1 MEEETGYVT
10 EIMKE
15 IKLKVGML
23 EGFRVEVH
31 YFFVKVIGG
40 EREIQDPDQ
49 LIYDIDWKT
58 IDELNELH
66 LSFPEDREFL
76 IDCIKNNYS
85 HNS

>member
-1 MEEETGYVT
+1 M
-10 EIMKE
+10 
-15 IKLKVGML
+15 
-23 EGFRVEVH
+23 
-31 YFFVKVIGG
+31 KVIGG

>member
-1 MEEETGYVT
+1 M
-10 EIMKE
+10 
-15 IKLKVGML
+15 LNLCML
-23 EGFRVEVH
+23 EGFSVEVD